1 MQIRN
6 DYQLEWEIRGRYGIV
21 AQRGTGVFN
30 GDTGMIRT
38 ISPQLE
44 TLTVEFEDS
53 KMVDYTFKQLDELEL
68 AYATTVHK
76 AQGSEF
82 PAVVIPLLGVPHM
95 LMTRN
100 LIYTAVTRAR
110 KCVVLVGSAEIFR
123 EMVANPTEE
132 NRYTTLAERIREIVP
147 EQGRGEG

>member
-1 MQIRN
+1 
-6 DYQLEWEIRGRYGIV
+6 
-21 AQRGTGVFN
+21 
-30 GDTGMIRT
+30 
-38 ISPQLE
+38 
-44 TLTVEFEDS
+44 
-53 KMVDYTFKQLDELEL
+53 
-68 AYATTVHK
+68 
-76 AQGSEF
+76 
-82 PAVVIPLLGVPHM
+82 M

-132 NRYTTLAERIREIVP
+132 NRYTTLAERIREIAP